1 MVLFMARP
9 FKHPT
14 TGVYYFRKAVPAD
27 LKPVLGN
34 SEVKQ
39 SLGTKDPAQ
48 ARELF
53 SAVAAQVAAEWKLL
67 RAEPAAL
74 TRKQEL
80 ALAGRWYLWFTAQHE
95 QDPGDDAAGWR
106 LLADQ
111 FEDARQVGIGA
122 PDEPDD
128 PSRPKGVQAR
138 VECFLARSARTAD
151 FLLSEGVALSAEG
164 RTGFLRALEPQFF
177 AALRLLS
184 RWSEGDYRPDHHPE
198 QFPPLRLEM
207 PAAPTPESTVT
218 LSSIFDGWAGERQP
232 PEKTRYSWRRI
243 VDQFQTH
250 LGHEDALR
258 VTKADVVAWKDALVA
273 EGKSPKT
280 VKDSKLAPVRAILQ
294 WAVDN
299 DRLKENPAK
308 DIKLAT
314 KQRGGGRRGF
324 SDEEARM
331 VLRAALADER
341 PLYRWVPWLCALAG
355 ARISEICQLRGVD
368 VLQQEGYWVL
378 RLTWDAGELKNQGSE
393 RVIPVHSAL
402 VAMGFLD
409 FAKARG
415 AGALFVDVT
424 PDRFGNRGGNATK
437 VLGRWVRDA
446 LGLDDPRLGPNHS
459 WRHRFKTH
467 SRRHGIGKDFHDAIT
482 GHAHAD
488 EGDAYGEFPID
499 ALAREIE
506 KLPDPLAR

>member
-1 MVLFMARP
+1 MVLLMARP

-27 LKPVLGN
+27 LKRILGK

-53 SAVAAQVAAEWKLL
+53 SAVAAQVAAEWKVL

-95 QDPGDDAAGWR
+95 QDPGDGAEGWR

-138 VECFLARSARTAD
+138 VESFLIGNARTAD
-151 FLLSEGVALSAEG
+151 FLVSEGVALSAEG
-164 RTGFLRALEPQFF
+164 RTSFLRALEPQFF

-184 RWSEGDYRPDHHPE
+184 RWSEGDYRPDLHPE
-198 QFPPLRLEM
+198 QFPQLKLT
-207 PAAPTPESTVT
+207 PAAPLTPAVT
-218 LSSIFDGWAGERQP
+218 LTSLFDGWAAERQP
-232 PEKTRYSWRRI
+232 PQKTRYSWRK
-243 VDQFQTH
+243 VLDQFQTH

-258 VTKADVVAWKDALVA
+258 IARADLLSWKDALIA
-273 EGKSPKT
+273 EGKSLKT

-294 WAVDN
+294 WAADN
-299 DRLKENPAK
+299 ERLGDNPAK
-308 DIKLAT
+308 DIKVAS

-331 VLRAALADER
+331 ILRAALADER
-341 PLYRWVPWLCALAG
+341 PLYRWVPWLCALTG

-368 VLQQEGYWVL
+368 VMQQDGYRVL
-378 RLTWDAGELKNQGSE
+378 RLTWDAGDLKNQGSE
-393 RVIPVHSAL
+393 RVVPLHSAL

-415 AGALFVDVT
+415 AGALFAEVT

-437 VLGRWVRDA
+437 VLGRWVRDT
-446 LGLDDPRLGPNHS
+446 LGLDDERLGPNHS
-459 WRHRFKTH
+459 WRHRFKTL

-482 GHAHAD
+482 GHGHGD